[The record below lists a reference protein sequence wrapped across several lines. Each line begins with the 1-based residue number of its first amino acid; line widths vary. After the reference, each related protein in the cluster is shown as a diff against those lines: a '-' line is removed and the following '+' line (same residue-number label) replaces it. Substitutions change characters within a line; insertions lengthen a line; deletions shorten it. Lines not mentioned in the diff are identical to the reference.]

1 MRKHAKDEQIP
12 KRRLWPAATTVVV
25 VAVAAAS
32 VIALAGARGGVCLL
46 RTQPTTP
53 RSSWPPFPP

>member
-32 VIALAGARGGVCLL
+32 VMALTGAPG
-46 RTQPTTP
+46 
-53 RSSWPPFPP
+53 RSVLASDAADAAVKLAAVPP